1 VGAIDRRHRTDRTFS
16 VRAGF
21 EGSSPLSRAKETSI
35 RTPSSTS
42 TRDHARRTWH
52 RRGVLLALV
61 FAGILHAIAIA
72 FLSIPGGSSDTDH
85 GPLVLVPQAIRI
97 ETPPDEPAFLELRG
111 AETPAERESATPT
124 AAPLPE
130 TDPTPEPP
138 DEVPIRTPVA
148 GDPVAR
154 PVEETIPPT
163 ALLAMRSAPL
173 PLVATETGIARRTV
187 DPDPR
192 RLVRARAES
201 ILSARFETPVAES
214 SPTAGP
220 ATLSRDGG
228 VTISVPWGGFVREDR
243 KEDVWRSE
251 RCEKESSG
259 DKPGEAEAKSAQCE

>member
-1 VGAIDRRHRTDRTFS
+1 M
-16 VRAGF
+16 
-21 EGSSPLSRAKETSI
+21 SRAKETSI
-35 RTPSSTS
+35 RTPPSTS
-42 TRDHARRTWH
+42 TRDRARRTWH
-52 RRGVLLALV
+52 RRAVLLAFV

-72 FLSIPGGSSDTDH
+72 FLSVPAGRSDADR
-85 GPLVLVPQAIRI
+85 GPLVLVPQGVRI
-97 ETPPDEPAFLELRG
+97 EDPPDEPAMLDLRAPG
-111 AETPAERESATPT
+111 TPAERESAARA

-130 TDPTPEPP
+130 TDPAPESP
-138 DEVPIRTPVA
+138 DEGPIRTPVT
-148 GDPVAR
+148 GDPAAR

-192 RLVRARAES
+192 NLARARADS
-201 ILSARFETPVAES
+201 ILAVRFGTPVAEA

-228 VTISVPWGGFVREDR
+228 VTFSVPWGGFVREDR

-251 RCEKESSG
+251 RCKKGSSG